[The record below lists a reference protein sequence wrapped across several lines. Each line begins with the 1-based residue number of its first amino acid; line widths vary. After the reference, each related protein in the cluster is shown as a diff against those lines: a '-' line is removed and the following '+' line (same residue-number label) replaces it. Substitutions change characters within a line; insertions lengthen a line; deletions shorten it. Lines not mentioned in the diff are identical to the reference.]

1 MRRSDSQARGAVLA
15 ASPPA
20 TDNPRLSKAS
30 HEFAGMPHDSGLRP
44 PQNPILFVHR
54 RGRDVEVCHRG
65 AVAIQ
70 RGEELIFGAGD
81 VSRAYFVRSAAK
93 PFQTLPLLIDDGV
106 QRFSL
111 SQEEVAVTSSSH
123 GGEPFHVRAVA
134 VSAREGRLRAGAA
147 PVRRPRASA
156 RAVRATP
163 WCART
168 SAERA
173 AQQTARAS
181 TRACCCRARSR
192 VRARSLHRSRSS
204 GAAPDPCGHT
214 PRSRSRSGRSV
225 DRGGRLQRTDVRVPL
240 DGMARGFRN
249 LANADR

>member
-1 MRRSDSQARGAVLA
+1 MSPARTVSHASAVGGHSSMTRSDSQARGAVLA

-20 TDNPRLSKAS
+20 TDNPTFSKAS

-70 RGEELIFGAGD
+70 RGEDLILTAGD
-81 VSRAYFVRSAAK
+81 VSRPYFVRSAAK

-123 GGEPFHVRAVA
+123 GGEPFHV
-134 VSAREGRLRAGAA
+134 S
-147 PVRRPRASA
+147 
-156 RAVRATP
+156 AVRSLLEKGGFAP
-163 WCART
+163 AQLLCGVHAPLHEP
-168 SAERA
+168 SAHA
-173 AQQTARAS
+173 L
-181 TRACCCRARSR
+181 
-192 VRARSLHRSRSS
+192 VRANEPPKVLHNNCS
-204 GAAPDPCGHT
+204 GKHAGMLLQSKIQGASPD
-214 PRSRSRSGRSV
+214 RYI
-225 DRGGRLQRTDVRVPL
+225 DRDHPVQRRIHALV
-240 DGMARGFRN
+240 A
-249 LANADR
+249 